1 MFSPDD
7 TRHMARA
14 LRLAAR
20 GRFTAHPNPMVGC
33 VIARDGAVVG
43 EGWHVRTGEGHAEVL
58 ALESAGDSAEGATAY
73 VSLEPC
79 SHHGRTP
86 PCADT
91 LIEAGV
97 ARVVAAMVDPNPE
110 VSGAG
115 LGKLSAAGIDVASG
129 LLEAEARE
137 LNRAFIK
144 RMRSGRPFVQLKVA
158 ASIDGG
164 TAMQSGESQWIT
176 GPEARADVQRLRA
189 AAGAILTGVGTVIAD
204 DPRLT
209 VRGVDGHDPARQPIR
224 AVVDSD
230 LRTPIGVQM
239 LGEPGDTR
247 IYHCTDSV
255 RDDLA
260 ERGAELVAVADSPGG
275 VDLGKVLDDLGRLE
289 VNLVMVEAGATL
301 AGSLING
308 AHVDEFVIYQAP
320 QLLGSATRPMFET
333 PNRMRLDQRVNLDI
347 VDVRKLGKDLRI
359 LARPLRESTE

>member
-1 MFSPDD
+1 MFTVDD

-14 LRLAAR
+14 LTLAAR
-20 GRFTAHPNPMVGC
+20 GRYTAHPNPMVGC
-33 VIARDGAVVG
+33 VIVRNGAVVG
-43 EGWHVRTGEGHAEVL
+43 EGWHVRTGDGHAEVL
-58 ALESAGDSAEGATAY
+58 ALEAAGSKASGATVY

-79 SHHGRTP
+79 AHHGRTP
-86 PCADT
+86 PCADA
-91 LIEAGV
+91 LIQAGV
-97 ARVVAAMVDPNPE
+97 AKVVAAMVDPNPA
-110 VSGAG
+110 VSGEG
-115 LGKLSAAGIDVASG
+115 LDKLKAAGIEVASG
-129 LLEAEARE
+129 LLEAQAQE

-144 RMRSGRPFVQLKVA
+144 RMQTGRPYVQLKVA

-164 TAMQSGESQWIT
+164 TAMASGESQWIT

-209 VRGVDGHDPARQPIR
+209 VRGVDGHDRQPVR

-230 LRTPIGVQM
+230 LRTPIAVKM
-239 LGEPGDTR
+239 LDEPGETR

-260 ERGAELVAVADSPGG
+260 ARGAKLISVKDSPQG
-275 VDLGKVLDDLGRLE
+275 VDLGKVLHDLAAQE

-301 AGSLING
+301 AGSLVSG

-320 QLLGSATRPMFET
+320 RLFGSTTRPMFDT
-333 PNRMRLDQRVNLDI
+333 PTWRRLDQCLNLDI
-347 VDVRKLGKDLRI
+347 VDARKLGNDLRI
-359 LARPLRESTE
+359 IARPVRDADE